1 MLILY
6 LPKHTVVL
14 QANTIKLGRQRPFG
28 TSAALDSLQYQVS
41 KKAQSRRLEA
51 DHEMSPGNTSDRE
64 HAAQICSTSI
74 ASDRTNNLHSKSRL
88 ANGALSLGQVVSGL
102 DPIDRELQKAPKLCS
117 WVETSAV
124 SMRTSCRALL
134 S

>member
-6 LPKHTVVL
+6 LWKHTVVL

-28 TSAALDSLQYQVS
+28 TSAALDSFS

-64 HAAQICSTSI
+64 HAAQICS
-74 ASDRTNNLHSKSRL
+74 NYFHCF
-88 ANGALSLGQVVSGL
+88 GQN
-102 DPIDRELQKAPKLCS
+102 K
-117 WVETSAV
+117 
-124 SMRTSCRALL
+124 
-134 S
+134 